1 MCARKETDVRESPN
15 VSIFAG
21 GEGQGGLGET
31 GYSVFV

>member
-1 MCARKETDVRESPN
+1 VRESPN

-21 GEGQGGLGET
+21 GEGQGGRGET